1 MAINSNTKY
10 GITPQGFVRM
20 RLPEIQSNLF
30 DRFESKVGQTVSRKP
45 NSVIAIILS
54 LVAEESDQQWQLAEY
69 DYYARSPM
77 TADDGSID
85 NTVMYSNVLR
95 RGEEYTY
102 FYEVCYGR
110 NGFVLPANCQVKGSD
125 GEKYNIAA
133 PDIITLDNC
142 VSVTLF
148 IPNVTEGDSFG
159 FILNKSVRVSY
170 TAVTGDN
177 VEAVYSKLLQQIPGD
192 EWSGS
197 ILDGNLVLNQAD
209 RRYGGTVVPTET
221 FNVIEVGSPIKFV
234 AENYGPLDPL
244 LKTVTF
250 INTNY
255 DGWTAASNES
265 AAYVGRNL
273 ETATELRQR
282 YAAAVFRTSRAM
294 KESIKAALLDL
305 PDVDSVTVY
314 ENRSDE
320 IVDGMKPHSFEVII
334 HGGDDIQI
342 AQTILEKGPI
352 GIDSNGSIEM
362 TVIDSEGTPE
372 KVYFNR
378 PKEIPIYIQVTVWE
392 YKEENLPGDLVNTI
406 KDIIIESGSNLGMGK
421 DVIAQRFLGPIYSK
435 VNGIGYMDIVVSE
448 DDQVYTEKSIP
459 IDRGEIAVFDA
470 EHITVAMEIKSC

>member
-1 MAINSNTKY
+1 M
-10 GITPQGFVRM
+10 
-20 RLPEIQSNLF
+20 
-30 DRFESKVGQTVSRKP
+30 
-45 NSVIAIILS
+45 
-54 LVAEESDQQWQLAEY
+54 
-69 DYYARSPM
+69 
-77 TADDGSID
+77 
-85 NTVMYSNVLR
+85 
-95 RGEEYTY
+95 
-102 FYEVCYGR
+102 
-110 NGFVLPANCQVKGSD
+110 
-125 GEKYNIAA
+125 
-133 PDIITLDNC
+133 
-142 VSVTLF
+142 
-148 IPNVTEGDSFG
+148 
-159 FILNKSVRVSY
+159 
-170 TAVTGDN
+170 
-177 VEAVYSKLLQQIPGD
+177 
-192 EWSGS
+192 
-197 ILDGNLVLNQAD
+197 
-209 RRYGGTVVPTET
+209 
-221 FNVIEVGSPIKFV
+221 
-234 AENYGPLDPL
+234 
-244 LKTVTF
+244 
-250 INTNY
+250 
-255 DGWTAASNES
+255 
-265 AAYVGRNL
+265 GRNL
-273 ETATELRQR
+273 ETTTELRQR

-378 PKEIPIYIQVTVWE
+378 PKEIPIYIKVTVWE

-435 VNGIGYMDIVVSE
+435 VNGIGYMEIVVSE

>member
-1 MAINSNTKY
+1 M
-10 GITPQGFVRM
+10 
-20 RLPEIQSNLF
+20 
-30 DRFESKVGQTVSRKP
+30 
-45 NSVIAIILS
+45 
-54 LVAEESDQQWQLAEY
+54 
-69 DYYARSPM
+69 
-77 TADDGSID
+77 
-85 NTVMYSNVLR
+85 
-95 RGEEYTY
+95 
-102 FYEVCYGR
+102 
-110 NGFVLPANCQVKGSD
+110 
-125 GEKYNIAA
+125 
-133 PDIITLDNC
+133 
-142 VSVTLF
+142 
-148 IPNVTEGDSFG
+148 
-159 FILNKSVRVSY
+159 RVSY

-177 VEAVYSKLLQQIPGD
+177 VEAVYSKLLQQISGD

-197 ILDGNLVLNQAD
+197 ILDGNLVLNQTD

-221 FNVIEVGSPIKFV
+221 FTVIEVGTPIKFV

-244 LKTVTF
+244 LKTVTS

-273 ETATELRQR
+273 ETTTELRQR

-378 PKEIPIYIQVTVWE
+378 PKEIPIYIKVTVWE

-435 VNGIGYMDIVVSE
+435 VNGIGYMEIVVSE

>member
-1 MAINSNTKY
+1 MEK
-10 GITPQGFVRM
+10 
-20 RLPEIQSNLF
+20 
-30 DRFESKVGQTVSRKP
+30 
-45 NSVIAIILS
+45 
-54 LVAEESDQQWQLAEY
+54 
-69 DYYARSPM
+69 
-77 TADDGSID
+77 
-85 NTVMYSNVLR
+85 
-95 RGEEYTY
+95 
-102 FYEVCYGR
+102 
-110 NGFVLPANCQVKGSD
+110 
-125 GEKYNIAA
+125 KYNIAA

-244 LKTVTF
+244 LKTVTS

-273 ETATELRQR
+273 ETTTELRQR

-342 AQTILEKGPI
+342 AQTILEKG
-352 GIDSNGSIEM
+352 
-362 TVIDSEGTPE
+362 T
-372 KVYFNR
+372 YW
-378 PKEIPIYIQVTVWE
+378 Y
-392 YKEENLPGDLVNTI
+392 
-406 KDIIIESGSNLGMGK
+406 
-421 DVIAQRFLGPIYSK
+421 
-435 VNGIGYMDIVVSE
+435 
-448 DDQVYTEKSIP
+448 
-459 IDRGEIAVFDA
+459 
-470 EHITVAMEIKSC
+470 